1 MIITNK
7 GWFIKTLLLSSILG
21 VGGCA
26 VKGGS
31 NGSSV
36 EKWNNFS
43 NTEVNEQVNTNKANV
58 VFVREDADNGKALN
72 IFVGGEYLASLL
84 PNAYKQVEVCPA
96 NQKLVAIE
104 TDVADRYLTKEN
116 GGQIYNI
123 PLDKTTY
130 LRVSKDQNGQP
141 FFLAMNEEEIQQFK
155 QSAKEQ
161 VHTLPRVDQSL
172 ACAPAT
178 TPVVIKKFTL
188 QAGALFNFDKADEQ
202 NMLIKGKQEIKAVAD
217 EIRNESAKISR
228 IDVIGYTDPDGTEAY
243 NQVLS
248 AQRAQSV
255 KNLMVNYGL
264 PAESIFQ
271 EGRGK
276 TNLLISDCAAK
287 HSKNRTARLECNQPN
302 RRVEIILYGTQQ

>member
-1 MIITNK
+1 MVITNK
-7 GWFIKTLLLSSILG
+7 GWLVNTLLLSSML
-21 VGGCA
+21 GGCA
-26 VKGGS
+26 VNGGS

-43 NTEVNEQVNTNKANV
+43 NTEVDQKVNSNKANV
-58 VFVREDADNGKALN
+58 VFVRDENNNGKAVN

-84 PNAYKQVEVCPA
+84 PNAYKQVQMCPE

-104 TDVADRYLTKEN
+104 TNVDDRYLTKEN

-130 LRVSKDQNGQP
+130 LRVSQDQKGQP
-141 FFLAMNEEEIQQFK
+141 FFLAMNEEEINQFK
-155 QSAKEQ
+155 NSAKEQ
-161 VHTLPRVDQSL
+161 VHTLPRVDQNLS
-172 ACAPAT
+172 CTPAT
-178 TPVVIKKFTL
+178 EPKVINKFTL
-188 QAGALFNFDKADEQ
+188 QAGALFKFDKADEQ
-202 NMLIKGKQEIKAVAD
+202 NMLIKGKQEIKAVVD
-217 EIRNESAKISR
+217 EINNATAKISR
-228 IDVIGYTDPDGTEAY
+228 IDVIGYTDPDGTETY
-243 NQVLS
+243 NQLLS

-287 HSKNRTARLECNQPN
+287 HANNRTERLACNQPN

>member
-1 MIITNK
+1 MMITNK
-7 GWFIKTLLLSSILG
+7 GWLVNTFLLSSILS
-21 VGGCA
+21 GCA
-26 VKGGS
+26 VTGGS

-36 EKWNNFS
+36 EKWSNFS
-43 NTEVNEQVNTNKANV
+43 NTEVTEQVNANKANV
-58 VFVREDADNGKALN
+58 VFVSDESNNGKALN

-84 PNAYKQVEVCPA
+84 PNAYKQVQMCPA

-104 TDVADRYLTKEN
+104 TDVKDRYLTKEK

-141 FFLAMNEEEIQQFK
+141 FFLAMNEEEINQFK
-155 QSAKEQ
+155 SNTKEQ
-161 VHTLPRVDQSL
+161 VHTLPRVDQDL
-172 ACAPAT
+172 TCAPAA
-178 TPVVIKKFTL
+178 TPKVIKKFTL
-188 QAGALFNFDKADEQ
+188 QAGALFKFDKADEQ

-217 EIRNESAKISR
+217 EIRNQTARVSR
-228 IDVIGYTDPDGTEAY
+228 IDVIGYTDPDGTEIY
-243 NQVLS
+243 NQRLS

-255 KNLMVNYGL
+255 KNMMVNYGL

-276 TNLLISDCAAK
+276 TNLLISDCASK
-287 HSKNRTARLECNQPN
+287 HFNNRTARLECNQPN